1 MGRICSPPTN
11 TVLPDRVKNATSRM
25 RALIAGAIRQIRHT
39 GLPDEARS
47 NSTAACAPGARSPQK

>member
-11 TVLPDRVKNATSRM
+11 TVLPDRAKNATSRM